1 MIHSMTGFGAAT
13 GPVGSQQVTVELRTV
28 NHRFFNPNI
37 KLPAAMARW
46 EGDVRE
52 MLRRG
57 IARGHVACTAR
68 VERSAQAAPVIDEQR
83 FAAYVAQLREL
94 QARHGLADAL
104 EVGTVLRLPDV
115 FSSESAEDGEG
126 EGEGE
131 GEGDARALLAVVE
144 RALAALTRM
153 REAEGER
160 LAAVLEERLA
170 AVEQHVDAIA
180 QRAPERLA
188 AERERLRRNV
198 RDLAEG
204 VDLDPQRLAQELA
217 VLADKLDV
225 AEEIDRFRA
234 HVAAFRT
241 TLRDAHGAPV
251 GKRLAF
257 LLQEMLREANTTGS
271 KARDAEM
278 LHGVVSVKEELERLS
293 EQVENVE

>member
-1 MIHSMTGFGAAT
+1 MIRSMTGFGTAT

-37 KLPAAMARW
+37 KLPGAMARW
-46 EGDVRE
+46 EGEVRE
-52 MLRRG
+52 TLRRG

-68 VERSAQAAPVIDEQR
+68 VERAAQAAPVIDEQR

-104 EVGTVLRLPDV
+104 DVGSVLRLPDV
-115 FSSESAEDGEG
+115 LVTEGAE
-126 EGEGE
+126 E
-131 GEGDARALLAVVE
+131 GEGDARELLAVVE
-144 RALAALTRM
+144 HALAALTRM

-160 LAAVLEERLA
+160 LAAVLDERLA
-170 AVEQHVDAIA
+170 VVEEHLRTIA
-180 QRAPERLA
+180 ARAPERLA
-188 AERERLRRNV
+188 AERERLRRSV
-198 RDLAEG
+198 RELAEG

-234 HVAAFRT
+234 HVTAFRG
-241 TLRDAHGAPV
+241 TLRDARGAAV

-271 KARDAEM
+271 KARDAAM
-278 LHGVVSVKEELERLS
+278 LHAVVAVKEELERLA

>member
-1 MIHSMTGFGAAT
+1 MTGFGAAT

-37 KLPAAMARW
+37 KLPIAMARW
-46 EGDVRE
+46 EGEVRE
-52 MLRRG
+52 TLRRG
-57 IARGHVACTAR
+57 IARGHVGCTAR
-68 VERSAQAAPVIDEQR
+68 VERDAQAAPVIDERR
-83 FAAYVAQLREL
+83 FASYVAQLREL
-94 QARHGLADAL
+94 QARHGLADTL
-104 EVGTVLRLPDV
+104 DVGTLLRLPDV
-115 FSSESAEDGEG
+115 LATDGAE
-126 EGEGE
+126 E
-131 GEGDARALLAVVE
+131 GEGDAQALLAVVE

-153 REAEGER
+153 REAEGGR

-170 AVEQHVDAIA
+170 VVEEHLGTIA
-180 QRAPERLA
+180 ARAPERLA
-188 AERERLRRNV
+188 GERDRLRRNV
-198 RDLAEG
+198 RELAEG

-234 HVAAFRT
+234 HLAAFRA
-241 TLRDAHGAPV
+241 TLRDASGAPV

-271 KARDAEM
+271 KARDAVM
-278 LHGVVSVKEELERLS
+278 LHGVVAVKEELERLA